1 MAKLVIFEE
10 IENEEP
16 VTETFDLSAHQILIG
31 SGPDNDLVLEA
42 PDIDPTHASLE
53 LRQQYWVL
61 QDLGGPG
68 GTVVNGIEIQG
79 PFQLHHGDL
88 IELNQVKLR
97 FEDDDAPEE
106 PQEHPKEESTESE
119 NEPVRGRVWFASVA
133 GTTLVV
139 IVIILLLL
147 VLADFLGL
155 MEVAD
160 LLPVWFQ

>member
-10 IENEEP
+10 FEDDEPIAEE
-16 VTETFDLSAHQILIG
+16 FDLSAHQILIG

-53 LRQQYWVL
+53 LRHQSWVL

-97 FEDDDAPEE
+97 FEVDAP
-106 PQEHPKEESTESE
+106 PKEAGDYP
-119 NEPVRGRVWFASVA
+119 NEETKEPEIQPIRGRVWFASVA
-133 GTTLVV
+133 GATLTVV
-139 IVIILLLL
+139 LIILLLL
-147 VLADFLGL
+147 FL
-155 MEVAD
+155 AD
-160 LLPVWFQ
+160 LLGLLEMTDLLPAWFQ

>member
-1 MAKLVIFEE
+1 MARLVIFEE
-10 IENEEP
+10 IEDEDP
-16 VTETFDLSAHQILIG
+16 VTEAFDLSAPQILIG

-42 PDIDPTHASLE
+42 PNIDPTHASLE
-53 LRQQYWVL
+53 LRQQYWIL

-68 GTVVNGIEIQG
+68 GTVVNGVEIQG

-97 FEDDDAPEE
+97 FEENDAPEE
-106 PQEHPKEESTESE
+106 PEEQQEESTGSE
-119 NEPVRGRVWFASVA
+119 NEPVRGRIWFASVA
-133 GTTLVV
+133 GTTLAV

-155 MEVAD
+155 MEIAD

>member
-10 IENEEP
+10 IEDDEP
-16 VTETFDLSAHQILIG
+16 VSEEFDLSAPQILIG

-42 PDIDPTHASLE
+42 PNIDPAHASLE

-68 GTVVNGIEIQG
+68 GTVVNGLEIQG

-97 FEDDDAPEE
+97 FESNDVPEE
-106 PQEHPKEESTESE
+106 PEDYSKEETSE
-119 NEPVRGRVWFASVA
+119 PETQPVRGRVWFASVA
-133 GTTLVV
+133 GATLAV
-139 IVIILLLL
+139 ILVILLLL
-147 VLADFLGL
+147 ILADFLGL
-155 MEVAD
+155 LEVTD

>member
-1 MAKLVIFEE
+1 MARLVIFEE
-10 IENEEP
+10 IEDEDP
-16 VTETFDLSAHQILIG
+16 VTEAFDLSAPQILIG

-42 PDIDPTHASLE
+42 PNIDPTHASLE
-53 LRQQYWVL
+53 LRQQYWIL

-68 GTVVNGIEIQG
+68 GTVVNGVEIQG

-97 FEDDDAPEE
+97 FEENDAPEE
-106 PQEHPKEESTESE
+106 AEEQQEESTGSE
-119 NEPVRGRVWFASVA
+119 NEPVRGRIWFASVA
-133 GTTLVV
+133 GTTLAV

-155 MEVAD
+155 MEIAD